1 MKVSTGSRV
10 SGIDSDRQVS
20 LTITGLNNIDYARTS
35 DVVMNVPFS
44 RMGDTMRRVS
54 RMGGKIVGVSVST
67 GVGGAD
73 GEGGKVKEANKA
85 NRSNKGSANNG

>member
-44 RMGDTMRRVS
+44 RMGDTMRRVNQ
-54 RMGGKIVGVSVST
+54 MGGKIVGVSVST

-73 GEGGKVKEANKA
+73 GAAGEVKEPNKA
-85 NRSNKGSANNG
+85 SRAKKGTANRG

>member
-1 MKVSTGSRV
+1 MKVSTGSRIT
-10 SGIDSDRQVS
+10 GINTDRQVS
-20 LTITGLNNIDYARTS
+20 LTVTGLNNIDYARTS

-44 RMGDTMRRVS
+44 RMNETMRRVS

-85 NRSNKGSANNG
+85 HRAKKGAANNG

>member
-1 MKVSTGSRV
+1 MKVSTGSRI

-73 GEGGKVKEANKA
+73 GEGGKVKKANKA
-85 NRSNKGSANNG
+85 NRSKKGSAHNG

>member
-10 SGIDSDRQVS
+10 SGIDRDRQVS

-73 GEGGKVKEANKA
+73 GAAGEVKDTNKA
-85 NRSNKGSANNG
+85 HRAKKGSANKG

>member
-85 NRSNKGSANNG
+85 NRSKKGSAKNG

>member
-10 SGIDSDRQVS
+10 SGIDRDRQVS

-67 GVGGAD
+67 GVGGPD
-73 GEGGKVKEANKA
+73 GAAGEVKDTNKA
-85 NRSNKGSANNG
+85 HRAKKGSANKG

>member
-10 SGIDSDRQVS
+10 TGIDSDRQVS

-85 NRSNKGSANNG
+85 NRSKKGSANKG